1 MGQLPF
7 PFSQTKELDESVPI
21 AWRTT
26 DALMPSATQVHE
38 DNSRQPSPTTVRAL
52 NWLYALRAA
61 TKHRQQHALVDH
73 ARSRAML
80 WHRLY
85 RPHIKIIW
93 GMKCHAPSKPW
104 MKQSLPSCLPTSRWN
119 KNCLNIISWVAMD
132 GACTQGPARQRQA
145 HVGQSYLAAFVKSRQ
160 HETHQHGIM
169 SGKLSIKMLLNS
181 GCAMSHG
188 AHLHLNGLSPTE
200 NRCVF
205 NQNLLQ
211 SISLLPFFP
220 FIFPSRSRCFV
231 FLLDQRRF
239 WHRKIPQVNPTNHS

>member
-1 MGQLPF
+1 MYARRQLLNALLRRKQTVFVQHHQAFHGVAFAIRYDMKLKMDKSYPPKIMGQLPF

-119 KNCLNIISWVAMD
+119 KNCLNIIS
-132 GACTQGPARQRQA
+132 
-145 HVGQSYLAAFVKSRQ
+145 
-160 HETHQHGIM
+160 
-169 SGKLSIKMLLNS
+169 
-181 GCAMSHG
+181 
-188 AHLHLNGLSPTE
+188 
-200 NRCVF
+200 
-205 NQNLLQ
+205 
-211 SISLLPFFP
+211 
-220 FIFPSRSRCFV
+220 
-231 FLLDQRRF
+231 
-239 WHRKIPQVNPTNHS
+239 